1 MTDTFLLYASPL
13 LLRPEAMVPMR
24 RGPLLKVK
32 GKEVRIRACGLKLT
46 DLHLQIGCP
55 SYHGEN
61 HL

>member
-1 MTDTFLLYASPL
+1 MLHPYYQD
-13 LLRPEAMVPMR
+13 RRQMVPMR
-24 RGPLLKVK
+24 IFKVR

-55 SYHGEN
+55 SYHREN